1 MVRTKQTARKS
12 MGGTTSRVRYRTVKG
27 VCVGLQE
34 KGRVSKPRRWRSGT
48 VALREIRRYQK
59 GHELLIKKIPFQ
71 RLVREVAHKI
81 NTELRFQSTALLA
94 LQEASEN
101 FLVNMFQQVNLA
113 AIHGGRVTIQPKDMK
128 LWSRMKGGDYDDRFR
143 SIE

>member
-1 MVRTKQTARKS
+1 MVRTKQTARNIT
-12 MGGTTSRVRYRTVKG
+12 GGTTSRVRYRTVKG
-27 VCVGLQE
+27 RRMGLQE
-34 KGRVSKPRRWRSGT
+34 KGGVRKPRRWRSGT
-48 VALREIRRYQK
+48 VALREIRRHQK

-81 NTELRFQSTALLA
+81 NPELRFQSTALLA
-94 LQEASEN
+94 VQEASEN

-113 AIHGGRVTIQPKDMK
+113 AMHGGRVTIQPKDMK
-128 LWSRMKGGDYDDRFR
+128 LWSRMKGGDYDDHFR